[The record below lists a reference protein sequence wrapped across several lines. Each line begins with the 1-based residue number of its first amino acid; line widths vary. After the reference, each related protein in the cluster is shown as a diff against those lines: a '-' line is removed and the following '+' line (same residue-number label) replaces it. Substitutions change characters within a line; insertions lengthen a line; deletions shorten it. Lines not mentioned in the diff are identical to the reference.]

1 MSGCY
6 RKQMTVSRANQG
18 PRAAAGNRR
27 ALLDAAR
34 ELFDQRGIDLPL
46 VEVARA
52 AGVGQGVLYRHFPD
66 RLALVFA
73 VFEENMERLEAHAA
87 ASPMTVRDL
96 AFEVASGT
104 SGIAPMLS
112 LVTQAADDPRLIALE
127 ERTRAL
133 LTDARERDLASGRLR
148 PDLTVEDLLAA
159 MSMIAALTAS
169 TPPAL
174 RQSRVEHA
182 WALLEKGVYVR

>member
-1 MSGCY
+1 
-6 RKQMTVSRANQG
+6 MTYSRANQG

-46 VEVARA
+46 VEVART

-73 VFEENMERLEAHAA
+73 VFDENMGRLEAHAEA
-87 ASPMTVRDL
+87 TTMTVREL
-96 AFEVASGT
+96 VLEVASST
-104 SGIAPMLS
+104 SGIAPLLGLITQVPGDER
-112 LVTQAADDPRLIALE
+112 LVALE
-127 ERTRAL
+127 RRM
-133 LTDARERDLASGRLR
+133 RDLLHDSWQRDIASGAIRE
-148 PDLTVEDLLAA
+148 DATVDDLLLAV
-159 MSMIAALTAS
+159 SMVTSLTAS

-174 RQSRVEHA
+174 RESHVEHA
-182 WALLEKGVYVR
+182 WTLLERGLAGS